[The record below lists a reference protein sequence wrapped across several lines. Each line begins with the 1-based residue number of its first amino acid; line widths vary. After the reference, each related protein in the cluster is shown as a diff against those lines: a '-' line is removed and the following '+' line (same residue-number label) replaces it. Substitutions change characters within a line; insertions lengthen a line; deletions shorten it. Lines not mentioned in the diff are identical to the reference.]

1 MFKLSPESLK
11 LVLLSSRPYRQG
23 LVLAFIFS
31 ALSAATEPILPYLMA
46 PFLNKGF
53 SLARD
58 FPLWWVPASVVG
70 VFILRGLTSFLAQ
83 YAFAWVSQRTVE
95 RIRQDIFTQL
105 QSAPVAVFRD
115 RPASQLIGIIVHEVQ
130 LAMTALSSGLFT
142 LIRDSLTVVGL
153 LLLLFYMN
161 WRLAA
166 VAFIVFPVVAGIISA
181 LSRVLKRLQQGQ
193 QSAVDALAYAVEENV
208 LAHRV
213 VRLQNAQ
220 QQQSDHFSALLR
232 NARRIFL
239 RTEATAASGTPI
251 TQVVISLGVGIV
263 LAIAVAQ
270 AGNGGTTVGEFASFI
285 TTMLMLMSPF
295 KALANLNQ
303 QFTRASVALDRAAA
317 LLALPTEI
325 SSDEK
330 NLRTDPVKQPTI
342 QFDQVTVNYQRK
354 GDAQVTTALKNISL
368 NIAPGETLALVG
380 GSGSGKTT
388 LANLL
393 PGFTYA
399 SSGMVTVDGT
409 PLPQW
414 HLKALRGSIA
424 MVSQEVVLL
433 DDTLVNNVT
442 LGLLRDDARL
452 QVALEAAN
460 LTDVVKSLAQ
470 GVETVLGHNGQTLS
484 GGQRQRVAIAR
495 ALYKDS
501 PILILDEATSA
512 LDSESEALVQQA
524 LERLMQGR
532 TVIVIAHRLSTIER
546 ANRIAVLHEGELVEI
561 GTHATLLA
569 QGGIYARLQSLQRGA
584 L

>member
-1 MFKLSPESLK
+1 VFKLSPDSLK
-11 LVLLSSRPYRQG
+11 LILQSSQPFRQG
-23 LVLAFIFS
+23 LILAFLFS

-53 SLARD
+53 SATRD

-105 QSAPVAVFRD
+105 QSAPVEVFRE

-130 LAMTALSSGLFT
+130 LAMAALSTGLFT

-153 LLLLFYMN
+153 LLWLFILN
-161 WRLAA
+161 WKLAA
-166 VAFIVFPVVAGIISA
+166 VAFVVFPVVAGIISA

-270 AGNGGTTVGEFASFI
+270 AGGGGTTVGEFASFI

-303 QFTRASVALDRAAA
+303 QFTRASVALDRAVA
-317 LLALPTEI
+317 LLALPAEI
-325 SSDEK
+325 SSDTK
-330 NLRTDPVKQPTI
+330 NLRTEPVKQPAI
-342 QFDQVTVNYQRK
+342 RFENVSVHYQRK
-354 GDAQVTTALKNISL
+354 GDAEVTTALKNINL
-368 NIAPGETLALVG
+368 DIKPGETLALVG

-393 PGFTYA
+393 PGFTYT
-399 SSGMVTVDGT
+399 SSGTVTVDGT
-409 PLPQW
+409 ALPQW
-414 HLKALRGSIA
+414 HLKALRESMA

-433 DDTLVNNVT
+433 DDTLANNVT
-442 LGLLRDDARL
+442 LGLPRDDDRL
-452 QVALEAAN
+452 LAAIDAAN
-460 LTDVVKSLAQ
+460 LTQVVQSLVQ

-495 ALYKDS
+495 ALYKNA

-546 ANRIAVLHEGELVEI
+546 ASRIAVLHQGELVEI
-561 GTHATLLA
+561 GTHSALLA
-569 QGGIYARLQSLQRGA
+569 QGGIYARLHSLQRGA